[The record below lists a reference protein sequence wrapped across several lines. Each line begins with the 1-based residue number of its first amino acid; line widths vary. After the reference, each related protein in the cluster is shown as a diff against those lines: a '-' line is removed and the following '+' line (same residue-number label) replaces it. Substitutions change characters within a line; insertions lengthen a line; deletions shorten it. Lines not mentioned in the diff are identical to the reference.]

1 MARRFFGDADP
12 VGKHFTVDG
21 AQKVR
26 LEIVGVA
33 KDTRYSTDLRA
44 QIPLQF
50 YIPYFGSGIRMPPTF
65 YLRADQPAAALI
77 GSIRQVLA
85 RVDPNLKIKN
95 VSSMTEVIDR
105 LLLKE
110 RIIAQLVGFFSLFAL
125 LLSCL
130 GLYGILSFRV
140 AQRTR
145 EIGVRIALGATL
157 QSVIKLVLCQGLTL
171 VVLGGAIG
179 IGAALVATRF
189 LSSLLYG
196 ITPQDPIT
204 FITVTTVLMA
214 AASFASWIPARRA
227 AKVHP
232 MEALRYE

>member
-1 MARRFFGDADP
+1 
-12 VGKHFTVDG
+12 
-21 AQKVR
+21 
-26 LEIVGVA
+26 
-33 KDTRYSTDLRA
+33 
-44 QIPLQF
+44 
-50 YIPYFGSGIRMPPTF
+50 MPPTF
-65 YLRADQPAAALI
+65 YLRADQPPAALL
-77 GSIRQVLA
+77 GSILQVLA
-85 RVDPNLKIKN
+85 RVAPNLKIKKL
-95 VSSMTEVIDR
+95 SSMTEVIDR

-157 QSVIKLVLCQGLTL
+157 QSVINLVLRQGLTL
-171 VVLGGAIG
+171 VVLGGVIG

-189 LSSLLYG
+189 LSSLLFG

-204 FITVTTVLMA
+204 FTAVTAVLTA
-214 AASFASWIPARRA
+214 AASLASWFPARCA
-227 AKVHP
+227 AIVDP
-232 MEALRYE
+232 MVALRHE